1 MELVRELATA
11 LVLPGWPQR
20 RTRLPL
26 VVALLA
32 LGVVFPLA
40 VAAWVVVSGRN
51 WVALGLDRTYLA
63 WVTAAFVAAL
73 VTRLVSLTMWF
84 STGSRSRERV
94 VGVAVATLVAVVPLG
109 IGIVD
114 VVRARADIAPVFT
127 PTADGGA
134 VFDPDDGAIDDDG
147 DDGAPTTVAVTSLP
161 TVEVEPVTSVAAVER
176 PWERGP
182 LPTIEMSDS
191 TTTTTLPPVKPS
203 RPRSGVDPAVV
214 ADVRNVLLLGGD
226 AGPGRSGL
234 RTDTM
239 MVLSIHTPSGRAG
252 LVSVPRD
259 MERLLFPPGS
269 LLETRYPY
277 GFTGLANAVYPI
289 VSSSSS
295 LRAAYDTGG
304 DIHPG
309 IVAIA
314 QAIGYSLDVPIHDYV
329 LVDMQGFLDLVDA
342 LGGVTVRVTKEIP
355 MPGNVPGAA
364 HEYPPTIG
372 PGTIEMDGTTALGYV
387 RSRYADS
394 DYQRTRRQRELLAAM
409 AQQISAVDVLARY
422 DEVLG
427 AVGGTLR
434 TSLTPDEL
442 AETVALIGGE
452 TAIVESVGLV
462 PPLIDVKRPDAQRM
476 AEIVGA
482 VRVAIARGTPSGY

>member
-11 LVLPGWPQR
+11 LVLPGWSQR
-20 RTRLPL
+20 RARRPL
-26 VVALLA
+26 AVALLG
-32 LGVVFPLA
+32 LGVVFPLGVA
-40 VAAWVVVSGRN
+40 VWAALSGRN
-51 WVALGLDRTYLA
+51 WVALSLDRTYLA
-63 WVTAAFVAAL
+63 WVLAAFVAAL
-73 VTRLVSLTMWF
+73 ATRLVALTMWF
-84 STGSRSRERV
+84 AAGTRSRDRM
-94 VGVAVATLVAVVPLG
+94 VGGAVAALVAVVPLSV
-109 IGIVD
+109 GIVD
-114 VVRARADIAPVFT
+114 VAQARSDIAPVFT
-127 PTADGGA
+127 PTADGAA
-134 VFDPDDGAIDDDG
+134 VYEPTSDMSDTLPDD
-147 DDGAPTTVAVTSLP
+147 SLP
-161 TVEVEPVTSVAAVER
+161 TIEVVPASSVPVVER
-176 PWERGP
+176 RWERGP
-182 LPTIEMSDS
+182 LPTIEMGS
-191 TTTTTLPPVKPS
+191 TTTTLPRVKPP

-214 ADVRNVLLLGGD
+214 ADVRNILLLGGD

-239 MVLSIHTPSGRAG
+239 MLLSIHTPSGRAG

-259 MERLLFPPGS
+259 MVGLLFPPGS
-269 LLETRYPY
+269 LLEARYPS

-289 VSSSSS
+289 VSASSS

-309 IVAIA
+309 IVATA

-364 HEYPPTIG
+364 YDYPPTIG
-372 PGTIEMDGTTALGYV
+372 PGTIEMDGTLALGYV

-394 DYQRTRRQRELLAAM
+394 DYQRTRRQRDLLAAM

-422 DEVLG
+422 DQVLG

-442 AETVALIGGE
+442 ADTVALIGGE

-462 PPLIDVKRPDAQRM
+462 PPLIDVKRPDVQRM
-476 AEIVGA
+476 AEIVGD
-482 VRVAIARGTPSGY
+482 VRVAVAQGTPSGY

>member
-11 LVLPGWPQR
+11 LALPGWSQR
-20 RTRLPL
+20 RARPPL
-26 VVALLA
+26 AGVLLVSGVALPI
-32 LGVVFPLA
+32 G
-40 VAAWVVVSGRN
+40 VAAWSIVSGRN
-51 WVALGLDRTYLA
+51 WVALSLDRTFLA
-63 WVTAAFVAAL
+63 WVLVAFVAAL
-73 VTRLVSLTMWF
+73 VTRLIALAIWF
-84 STGSRSRERV
+84 SAGSRSRERV
-94 VGVAVATLVAVVPLG
+94 VGGAVASLLAVVPLG

-114 VVRARADIAPVFT
+114 VAQARADIAPVFT

-134 VFDPDDGAIDDDG
+134 VFDPDHDPDHDAG
-147 DDGAPTTVAVTSLP
+147 DEPMPTSAATLP
-161 TVEVEPVTSVAAVER
+161 TVDVEPVTSVEAVDR
-176 PWERGP
+176 PWERGT
-182 LPTIEMSDS
+182 LPTIEMSLS
-191 TTTTTLPPVKPS
+191 TTTTLPPVKPS

-214 ADVRNVLLLGGD
+214 ADVRNILLLGGD

-277 GFTGLANAVYPI
+277 GFSGLANAVYPI

-295 LRAAYDTGG
+295 LRAAYDAG
-304 DIHPG
+304 DGIHPG
-309 IVAIA
+309 IVATA

-364 HEYPPTIG
+364 YDYPPTIG
-372 PGTIEMDGTTALGYV
+372 PGTIEMDGTLALGYV

-394 DYQRTRRQRELLAAM
+394 DYQRTRRQRELLAAL
-409 AQQISAVDVLARY
+409 AQQISAVEVLARY
-422 DEVLG
+422 DEVLD

-462 PPLIDVKRPDAQRM
+462 PPLVDVKHPDAQRM
-476 AEIVGA
+476 AEIVGS
-482 VRVAIARGTPSGY
+482 VRVAIAQGTPSGY

>member
-11 LVLPGWPQR
+11 LVLPGWLQR
-20 RTRLPL
+20 RTRPSAAIALLGLGVAFPL
-26 VVALLA
+26 VVMVWA
-32 LGVVFPLA
+32 
-40 VAAWVVVSGRN
+40 VVSGRN
-51 WVALGLDRTYLA
+51 WVALSLDRTYLA
-63 WVTAAFVAAL
+63 WVLVAFVAAL
-73 VTRLVSLTMWF
+73 VTRVVALGMWF
-84 STGSRSRERV
+84 AAGSRSRERT
-94 VGVAVATLVAVVPLG
+94 VGGAIAALVAVVPLS

-114 VVRARADIAPVFT
+114 VAQARADIAPVFT
-127 PTADGGA
+127 PTADDAA
-134 VFDPDDGAIDDDG
+134 VFDPDDD
-147 DDGAPTTVAVTSLP
+147 APTTTLP
-161 TVEVEPVTSVAAVER
+161 TVEVEPLTSVPAVER

-182 LPTIEMSDS
+182 LPTIEMDGG
-191 TTTTTLPPVKPS
+191 TTTTTVPLVKPA

-214 ADVRNVLLLGGD
+214 ADVRNILLLGGD

-239 MVLSIHTPSGRAG
+239 MLLSIHTPSGRAS
-252 LVSVPRD
+252 LVSIPRD

-295 LRAAYDTGG
+295 LRAAYDTEG

-309 IVAIA
+309 IVATA
-314 QAIGYSLDVPIHDYV
+314 QAIGYTLDVPIHDYV

-342 LGGVTVRVTKEIP
+342 LGGVTVRVTKQIP
-355 MPGNVPGAA
+355 MPGNVPGAKYD
-364 HEYPPTIG
+364 YPPTIG
-372 PGTIEMDGTTALGYV
+372 PGTIEMDGTLALGYV

-394 DYQRTRRQRELLAAM
+394 DYQRTRRQRDLLAAM
-409 AQQISAVDVLARY
+409 AQQISAVEVLSRY
-422 DEVLG
+422 DQVLG

-442 AETVALIGGE
+442 ADTVALIGGE

-462 PPLIDVKRPDAQRM
+462 PPLVNVKRPDAQRM
-476 AEIVGA
+476 AEIVGE
-482 VRVAIARGTPSGY
+482 VRVAIAQGTASGY

>member
-11 LVLPGWPQR
+11 LVLPGWSLR
-20 RTRLPL
+20 RTRLP
-26 VVALLA
+26 VAVALLVV
-32 LGVVFPLA
+32 GVVFPLA
-40 VAAWVVVSGRN
+40 VAVWAVVSGRN
-51 WVALGLDRTYLA
+51 WVALSLDRTYLA
-63 WVTAAFVAAL
+63 WVLAAFVAAL
-73 VTRLVSLTMWF
+73 VTRLVALAMWF
-84 STGSRSRERV
+84 SAGSRSRERTI
-94 VGVAVATLVAVVPLG
+94 GGAVAALVAVVPLS

-114 VVRARADIAPVFT
+114 VAQARDDIAPVFT
-127 PTADGGA
+127 PTADGAA
-134 VFDPDDGAIDDDG
+134 VFDPDDDG
-147 DDGAPTTVAVTSLP
+147 DSSPTTTLP
-161 TVEVEPVTSVAAVER
+161 TVDVEPVTSVAAVER

-191 TTTTTLPPVKPS
+191 TTTTVPRVKPS

-214 ADVRNVLLLGGD
+214 ADVRNILLLGGD

-239 MVLSIHTPSGRAG
+239 MLLSIHTPSGRAG

-259 MERLLFPPGS
+259 MEGLLFPPGS
-269 LLETRYPY
+269 LLESRYPY
-277 GFTGLANAVYPI
+277 GFSGLANAVYPI
-289 VSSSSS
+289 VSASSS
-295 LRAAYDTGG
+295 LRAAYDTDG

-309 IVAIA
+309 IVATA

-364 HEYPPTIG
+364 YDYPPTIG
-372 PGTIEMDGTTALGYV
+372 PGTIEMDGTLALGYV

-394 DYQRTRRQRELLAAM
+394 DYQRTRRQRDLLAAM
-409 AQQISAVDVLARY
+409 AQQISAVEVLARY

-442 AETVALIGGE
+442 ADTVALIGGE

-462 PPLIDVKRPDAQRM
+462 PPLIDVKRPDVQRM
-476 AEIVGA
+476 AEIVGD
-482 VRVAIARGTPSGY
+482 VRVAIAQGTPSGY